1 MSSDLWGRAFRG
13 QNRPKKT
20 PTQSQ
25 QDFRALEVFP
35 RNSLPS
41 PDSRPIC
48 SLYGFIWFPRL
59 GGITAAKDFL
69 PEKCSPGEDKA
80 NPRQRA
86 CCRNCPH
93 LTLCPL
99 GMGFPG
105 KSQEARAAS
114 RGNGETRWNNSHR
127 DKYSE
132 QKMKTVCPQFSCAEI
147 PRNPLGRAGLRSNV
161 WVQTQ
166 KVKSPGRN
174 LRCKEG

>member
-1 MSSDLWGRAFRG
+1 MTCGEGLSAGKTGPRKP
-13 QNRPKKT
+13 QPKVSKT
-20 PTQSQ
+20 
-25 QDFRALEVFP
+25 FNVLEVFP
-35 RNSLPS
+35 RNSLPP

-48 SLYGFIWFPRL
+48 SLYGFSWFPRL
-59 GGITAAKDFL
+59 GGITAAKGFL

-86 CCRNCPH
+86 RCRNCPH

-99 GMGFPG
+99 GMCFPG

-114 RGNGETRWNNSHR
+114 RGNGEPRWNNSHK

-132 QKMKTVCPQFSCAEI
+132 QKMKTVCPPFSCAEI
-147 PRNPLGRAGLRSNV
+147 PRNPLARAGLRSNV

-174 LRCKEG
+174 LRCKGG